1 MQAYDIIPY
10 ADSTGIPIDRA
21 DRAHRLIN
29 VTEMFKAS
37 GAPEHKKPYQWFN
50 QEQTQELVAE
60 IAKVS
65 EAPSITEN
73 RKSEFLKVSE
83 APSIEEVSKS
93 PERTSNTETRKSE
106 IAKSAETA
114 SITETRKGGT
124 GGGGSTWYCEELALA
139 YAMYLSPRL
148 HLACLR
154 FILGSQRQPQQPAPA
169 DHQAELE
176 QRVAALEQVQ
186 RQRIAVLEQQLE
198 QARHQPE
205 PDTITITFSMAGRY
219 RLAVMRDLGGVVT
232 PKQLFTELKR
242 RGQDVSYLKI
252 LTWLHQSAKRGVLKR
267 RARGRYELRNDN
279 ENGDPHAD

>member
-10 ADSTGIPIDRA
+10 GDSEGISLDRNY
-21 DRAHRLIN
+21 HLVN

-37 GAPEHKKPYQWFN
+37 GAPEHKKPAKWLS
-50 QEQTQELVAE
+50 QEQAQELLTVL
-60 IAKVS
+60 S
-65 EAPSITEN
+65 EDSLGSLI
-73 RKSEFLKVSE
+73 
-83 APSIEEVSKS
+83 
-93 PERTSNTETRKSE
+93 ETREGRS
-106 IAKSAETA
+106 
-114 SITETRKGGT
+114 GG
-124 GGGGSTWYCEELALA
+124 TWYCEDLALA

-154 FILGSQRQPQQPAPA
+154 FILDSQRQPQQPAPDA
-169 DHQAELE
+169 QLAALE

-205 PDTITITFSMAGRY
+205 PDTLTITLSLSGHY
-219 RLAVMRDLGGVVT
+219 RLEVMRDLGGVVS

-242 RGQDVSYLKI
+242 RGEQVKYLQI
-252 LTWLHQSAKRGVLKR
+252 LTWLHQAAQRGVLKR

>member
-1 MQAYDIIPY
+1 MQEYDIIPY
-10 ADSTGIPIDRA
+10 GNSEGISLDRNY
-21 DRAHRLIN
+21 HLVN

-37 GAPEHKKPYQWFN
+37 GAPEHKKPAEWYR
-50 QEQTQELVAE
+50 QEQAQELLTVLSDHSLGSL
-60 IAKVS
+60 I
-65 EAPSITEN
+65 
-73 RKSEFLKVSE
+73 
-83 APSIEEVSKS
+83 
-93 PERTSNTETRKSE
+93 ETREGRS
-106 IAKSAETA
+106 
-114 SITETRKGGT
+114 GG
-124 GGGGSTWYCEELALA
+124 TWYCEELALA

-252 LTWLHQSAKRGVLKR
+252 LTWLHQSAKRGVLR
-267 RARGRYELRNDN
+267 HRQRGQYEITHDDDTDTR
-279 ENGDPHAD
+279 